1 MIVSTPD
8 LDFASLLSEVFHEL
22 SNATQN
28 LRARACPERN
38 FHVVRG
44 FCDQPA
50 RACLKRSM
58 CGPRLLRFS
67 LGGILVI

>member
-1 MIVSTPD
+1 MIVSTPA

-38 FHVVRG
+38 SHVISG
-44 FCDQPA
+44 
-50 RACLKRSM
+50 
-58 CGPRLLRFS
+58 
-67 LGGILVI
+67 

>member
-38 FHVVRG
+38 FHIPQLIIEKCHVNK
-44 FCDQPA
+44 
-50 RACLKRSM
+50 L
-58 CGPRLLRFS
+58 
-67 LGGILVI
+67 